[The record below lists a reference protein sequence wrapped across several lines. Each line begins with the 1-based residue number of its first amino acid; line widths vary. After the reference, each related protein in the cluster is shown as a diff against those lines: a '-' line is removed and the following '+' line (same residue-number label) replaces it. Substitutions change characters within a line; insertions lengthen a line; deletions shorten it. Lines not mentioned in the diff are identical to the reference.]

1 MGNRVAKIADSVNGT
16 ISYGYDGL
24 DHVTSVTTPNGSV
37 TYSYYANG
45 LRQTMTVS
53 GQPTVSYA
61 YDAGNR
67 LTQIT
72 QAAGAV
78 NNNSAQTVG
87 FAYDADNRLIQKTLT
102 NGIAMHYSYDNANRL
117 TGISY
122 AQGQNTIGNLTYGYD
137 AAGHRVATGGTFARR
152 APTPA
157 STSAVD
163 AANRLSTFNGVT
175 MQYDANGNLLNDGTN
190 TYNWNARNQLVQ
202 ITGGTT
208 STFAYDALGRRQSV
222 TVNGVASNYVYDGL
236 NIVGELNT
244 GTTYLTGLG
253 VDQMLAMESSN
264 GAQIASYLTDALG
277 STIRLTDQNG
287 SKLVDYTYSL
297 YGATNADASIVNPFQ
312 YAGRENDGTGLYYN
326 RARYYSPTLQRF
338 ISQDPSGLSAG
349 VNMYAYVD
357 GNPVSFIDP
366 LGLNPFQPSTV
377 TALEEAVLEGNVD
390 AIQTLADAAGVNA
403 DAPLAEATANAN
415 KINHIFNN
423 AAHNLDPAV
432 KACGSPGRALKIFQ
446 ELGQQNFPRFSSG
459 LQKFV
464 VNANGVNVTVTGVMV
479 NGVFK
484 LGTAYR

>member
-1 MGNRVAKIADSVNGT
+1 
-16 ISYGYDGL
+16 
-24 DHVTSVTTPNGSV
+24 
-37 TYSYYANG
+37 
-45 LRQTMTVS
+45 MTVG

-117 TGISY
+117 TGIIY

-137 AAGHRVATGGTFARR
+137 AAGRRVATGGTFARR

-175 MQYDANGNLLNDGTN
+175 MQYDANGNLLSDGTN

-202 ITGGTT
+202 ITGGST
-208 STFAYDALGRRQSV
+208 STFTYDALGRRQSV
-222 TVNGVASNYVYDGL
+222 TINGVASNYVYDGL

-253 VDQMLAMESSN
+253 VDQMLAMETSN

-312 YAGRENDGTGLYYN
+312 YAGRENG
-326 RARYYSPTLQRF
+326 
-338 ISQDPSGLSAG
+338 
-349 VNMYAYVD
+349 
-357 GNPVSFIDP
+357 
-366 LGLNPFQPSTV
+366 
-377 TALEEAVLEGNVD
+377 
-390 AIQTLADAAGVNA
+390 
-403 DAPLAEATANAN
+403 
-415 KINHIFNN
+415 
-423 AAHNLDPAV
+423 
-432 KACGSPGRALKIFQ
+432 
-446 ELGQQNFPRFSSG
+446 
-459 LQKFV
+459 
-464 VNANGVNVTVTGVMV
+464 
-479 NGVFK
+479 
-484 LGTAYR
+484 